1 MVLAGVVLVAV
12 IVVVVVKRKGVL
24 LRHQHQQ
31 RVKHKIYK
39 GVCMFLIF
47 YSHVRL
53 RLIRVYM
60 YNIFSRGEL

>member
-1 MVLAGVVLVAV
+1 
-12 IVVVVVKRKGVL
+12 VVVVVKRKGVL